1 MQRSFDRF
9 GRISGLGLRVWHFPL
24 RVAGSLLSFGVGGT
38 GCSATSSSSATS
50 RGSCRRPLLLRPLHG
65 RGSSATSCLSATS
78 RAVLLDDLFS
88 FGHFEE
94 AGASTTSSLSAT
106 SRRCQ
111 PWHCPAACRRRGCSR
126 LGQVLRRPKLP
137 RGPTFFFL
145 GGCTGCVS
153 TVVRPPP
160 FVHACYHA
168 SHSPDTSLR
177 DPGSHGLRGCVCLS
191 WRVHVRRREAEVRS

>member
-1 MQRSFDRF
+1 MRLPAPAGCYAVQRSFDRF

-88 FGHFEE
+88 FGHFEG
-94 AGASTTSSLSAT
+94 AGAFGDLFSFGHFSAVPALAMPCCLPAPRLLEARTGFTQAKVASRPRFLLFGGLHWVCVDGGQASPLCARVLS
-106 SRRCQ
+106 CF
-111 PWHCPAACRRRGCSR
+111 P
-126 LGQVLRRPKLP
+126 LP
-137 RGPTFFFL
+137 RH
-145 GGCTGCVS
+145 VS
-153 TVVRPPP
+153 
-160 FVHACYHA
+160 
-168 SHSPDTSLR
+168 S
-177 DPGSHGLRGCVCLS
+177 
-191 WRVHVRRREAEVRS
+191 